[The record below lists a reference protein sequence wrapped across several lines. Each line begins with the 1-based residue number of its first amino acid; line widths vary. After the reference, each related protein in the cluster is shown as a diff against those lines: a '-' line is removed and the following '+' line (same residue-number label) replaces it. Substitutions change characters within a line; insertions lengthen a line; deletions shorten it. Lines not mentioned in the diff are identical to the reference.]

1 MRILVLLTDAF
12 GGYGG
17 IAHFR
22 AQLSIDLSAL
32 NFELLALSSGQIDK
46 R

>member
-1 MRILVLLTDAF
+1 MRILALLTDAF

-17 IAHFR
+17 IAQFR
-22 AQLSIDLSAL
+22 ARLSIDLSAF
-32 NFELLALSSGQIDK
+32 NFELLALSSDQIDK